1 MLTEIMTSFKNY
13 NLIFLYKYTGFPE
26 YRLLC
31 KLLCTKTTGLRNL
44 KKENIYIVL

>member
-13 NLIFLYKYTGFPE
+13 NLIALYKKYIGFPE

-31 KLLCTKTTGLRNL
+31 KLF
-44 KKENIYIVL
+44 IY